1 MNRFT
6 LLKNRN
12 LSKWIG
18 FLFSFLIF
26 GMTVWYS
33 TQFVNQLKIEEKI
46 KVENY
51 AQAVQ
56 LLGSDE
62 NFSSNVQ
69 EYLVGITSA
78 NKTMPVVLVD
88 DANEI
93 LLANNLPK
101 EVLENEKKLYEILE
115 RMKELKEPIEVDL
128 GEFGKQYV
136 YYENSQLLKRLQ
148 YYPMILILII
158 ILFVYF
164 SYWYFKTLKNTEQ
177 SFLWA
182 GMAKETAHQIGTP
195 LSSLLGW
202 IEILK
207 MEEMDQEPV
216 LEMEKDVYRLNQI
229 TERFSKIGSLPEL
242 KMANVVET
250 TQTTVNYLKSRIS
263 KKVDLQIVSQQ
274 EEIRI
279 PLNIP
284 LYSWVLENLIKN
296 AVDAMQN
303 KGAISVHISDQA
315 DKVNIS
321 VTDTGP
327 GIPKKLH
334 KQIFEPGFTTKQ
346 RGWGLGL
353 SLAKRIIEN
362 YHKGKIFV
370 AKSDKASGTEIR
382 IILKKENESGYKEL

>member
-1 MNRFT
+1 MNRFD

-18 FLFSFLIF
+18 FLFAFLIF
-26 GMTVWYS
+26 GATVWYS
-33 TQFVNQLKIEEKI
+33 NQFVQQLKVEEQQKM
-46 KVENY
+46 ETY
-51 AQAVQ
+51 AKAVQ
-56 LLGSDE
+56 LMGSDE
-62 NFSSNVQ
+62 FLSSDTQNF
-69 EYLVGITSA
+69 LIDIA
-78 NKTMPVVLVD
+78 NGNTTMPVVLLSETGELNSALNIPED
-88 DANEI
+88 DQADSLKMERIINHMKQLRDPI
-93 LLANNLPK
+93 L
-101 EVLENEKKLYEILE
+101 I
-115 RMKELKEPIEVDL
+115 DL

-136 YYENSQLLKRLQ
+136 YYENSPLLTRLQ
-148 YYPMILILII
+148 YYPIILILVI

-202 IEILK
+202 VEILK

-216 LEMEKDVYRLNQI
+216 LEIEKDIYRLNQI

-242 KMANVVET
+242 QPANLIEVTET
-250 TQTTVNYLKSRIS
+250 SVNYLRNRIS
-263 KKVDLQIVSQQ
+263 KKVDLRFNSDK

-279 PLNIP
+279 PLNVA
-284 LYSWVLENLIKN
+284 LYSWVIENLVKN
-296 AVDAMQN
+296 SVDAMQN
-303 KGAISVHISDQA
+303 KGAINVYVTDKENSVI
-315 DKVNIS
+315 VS
-321 VTDTGP
+321 VADTGP
-327 GIPKKLH
+327 GMPKKLH
-334 KQIFEPGFTTKQ
+334 KRIFEPGFTTKQ

-370 AKSDKASGTEIR
+370 AKSDKESGTEIR
-382 IILKKENESGYKEL
+382 ILMRKRMIE

>member
-1 MNRFT
+1 MKRFT

-12 LSKWIG
+12 FSKWIG

-26 GMTVWYS
+26 SATVWFS
-33 TQFVNQLKIEEKI
+33 TQFVNQLKKEEQI

-62 NFSSNVQ
+62 NFSSKVQ

-88 DANEI
+88 EEEEI
-93 LLANNLPK
+93 LLATNLP
-101 EVLENEKKLYEILE
+101 EDVLNNEKKLVKIVQK
-115 RMKELKEPIEVDL
+115 MKQLHTPIVVDL

-136 YYENSQLLKRLQ
+136 YYENSELLKRLQ
-148 YYPMILILII
+148 FYPMILILII
-158 ILFVYF
+158 ILFLYF
-164 SYWYFKTLKNTEQ
+164 SFWYFRTLKNTEQ

-242 KMANVVET
+242 KMSNVVEAT
-250 TQTTVNYLKSRIS
+250 EITVNYLKSRIS
-263 KKVDLQIVSQQ
+263 KKVDLQFVS
-274 EEIRI
+274 EKGEIRI
-279 PLNIP
+279 PLNIA

-303 KGAISVHISDQA
+303 VGAIAVHVSDT
-315 DKVNIS
+315 DEKVVIT

-327 GIPKKLH
+327 GIPKNLH
-334 KQIFEPGFTTKQ
+334 KQIFEPGYTTKT

-362 YHKGKIFV
+362 YHKGKIYV
-370 AKSDKASGTEIR
+370 AKSDKSSGTEVR
-382 IILKKENESGYKEL
+382 INLKKG

>member
-1 MNRFT
+1 MNRFD
-6 LLKNRN
+6 LLKNRG

-18 FLFSFLIF
+18 FLTAFLIF
-26 GMTVWYS
+26 GATVWYS
-33 TQFVNQLKIEEKI
+33 SQFVNQLKKEEQTKI
-46 KVENY
+46 ENY
-51 AQAVQ
+51 AKAVQ
-56 LLGSDE
+56 LLASDE
-62 NFSSNVQ
+62 MLLSSEVNDF
-69 EYLVGITSA
+69 LVSITSG
-78 NKTMPVVLVD
+78 NETMPVILVD
-88 DANEI
+88 GETGEVFDSSNIPDEI
-93 LLANNLPK
+93 ISDSAKLHRL
-101 EVLENEKKLYEILE
+101 VLKI
-115 RMKELKEPIEVDL
+115 KELREPIEVDL
-128 GEFGKQYV
+128 GELGKQYV

-148 YYPMILILII
+148 YYPIILILII

-202 IEILK
+202 VEILK

-216 LEMEKDVYRLNQI
+216 LEIEKDIHRLNQI

-242 KMANVVET
+242 QPNNLIEIT
-250 TQTTVNYLKSRIS
+250 ETTVNYLRARIS
-263 KKVDLQIVSQQ
+263 KKVDMRFNSDK

-279 PLNIP
+279 PLNVA
-284 LYSWVLENLIKN
+284 LYSWVIENLVKN

-303 KGAISVHISDQA
+303 NGAINVYVTDKDHSV
-315 DKVNIS
+315 VVS
-321 VTDTGP
+321 VSDTGP
-327 GIPKKLH
+327 GIPKNLH
-334 KQIFEPGFTTKQ
+334 KRIFEPGFTTKT

-370 AKSDKASGTEIR
+370 AKSDKDSGAEIKIVLR
-382 IILKKENESGYKEL
+382 K

>member
-1 MNRFT
+1 MSRFN
-6 LLKNRN
+6 LLKNRG
-12 LSKWIG
+12 LSKRIC
-18 FLFSFLIF
+18 FLFAFLIF
-26 GMTVWYS
+26 GATVWFS
-33 TQFVNQLKIEEKI
+33 NQFVNQLRKEEKI
-46 KVENY
+46 KIENY
-51 AQAVQ
+51 AKAVQ
-56 LLGSDE
+56 LLASDE
-62 NFSSNVQ
+62 TALSSEVND
-69 EYLVGITSA
+69 YLVRITSG
-78 NKTMPVVLVD
+78 NETMPVILIDGETDEVYGSSNI
-88 DANEI
+88 AEEI
-93 LLANNLPK
+93 LNDSVQLNRL
-101 EVLENEKKLYEILE
+101 VLK
-115 RMKELKEPIEVDL
+115 MKEIQEPIEVDL
-128 GEFGKQYV
+128 GVLGKQYV
-136 YYENSQLLKRLQ
+136 YYENSKLLKRLQ
-148 YYPMILILII
+148 YYPIILILII

-202 IEILK
+202 VEILK

-216 LEMEKDVYRLNQI
+216 LEIEKDIHRLNQI

-242 KMANVVET
+242 QPNNLIEIT
-250 TQTTVNYLKSRIS
+250 ETTVNYLKGRIS
-263 KKVDLQIVSQQ
+263 KKVDLRFNSEK

-279 PLNIP
+279 PLNIA
-284 LYSWVLENLIKN
+284 LYSWVIENLIKN

-303 KGAISVHISDQA
+303 QGAINVYVTDKENTVIVSVL
-315 DKVNIS
+315 
-321 VTDTGP
+321 DTGP

-370 AKSDKASGTEIR
+370 AKSDKDSGTEIR
-382 IILKKENESGYKEL
+382 IILRK

>member
-1 MNRFT
+1 MNRFD

-18 FLFSFLIF
+18 FLFAFLIF
-26 GMTVWYS
+26 GATVWYS
-33 TQFVNQLKIEEKI
+33 NQFVQQLKVEEQQKM
-46 KVENY
+46 ETY
-51 AQAVQ
+51 AKAVQ
-56 LLGSDE
+56 LMGSDE
-62 NFSSNVQ
+62 LLTSDVQ
-69 EYLVGITSA
+69 NLLIDIA
-78 NKTMPVVLVD
+78 NGNTTMPVVLLSESGELNSALNIPED
-88 DANEI
+88 DQADSLKMESIINHMKQLRDPI
-93 LLANNLPK
+93 L
-101 EVLENEKKLYEILE
+101 I
-115 RMKELKEPIEVDL
+115 DL

-136 YYENSQLLKRLQ
+136 YYENSPLLTRLQ
-148 YYPMILILII
+148 YYPIILILVI

-202 IEILK
+202 VEILK

-216 LEMEKDVYRLNQI
+216 LEIEKDIYRLNQI

-242 KMANVVET
+242 QPANLIEVTEAS
-250 TQTTVNYLKSRIS
+250 VNYLRDRIS
-263 KKVDLQIVSQQ
+263 KKVDLRFNSDK

-279 PLNIP
+279 PLNVA
-284 LYSWVLENLIKN
+284 LYSWVIENLVKN
-296 AVDAMQN
+296 SVDAMQN
-303 KGAISVHISDQA
+303 KGAINVYVTDKENSVI
-315 DKVNIS
+315 VS
-321 VTDTGP
+321 VADTGP
-327 GIPKKLH
+327 GMPKKLH
-334 KQIFEPGFTTKQ
+334 KRIFEPGFTTKQ

-370 AKSDKASGTEIR
+370 AKSDKESGTEIR
-382 IILKKENESGYKEL
+382 ILMRKRMIE

>member
-1 MNRFT
+1 MNRFD

-18 FLFSFLIF
+18 FLFAFLIF
-26 GMTVWYS
+26 GATVWYS
-33 TQFVNQLKIEEKI
+33 NQFVKQLKFEEQVKM
-46 KVENY
+46 ETY
-51 AQAVQ
+51 AKAVQ
-56 LLGSDE
+56 LMGSDAALGSDVQ
-62 NFSSNVQ
+62 NF
-69 EYLVGITSA
+69 LIDIA
-78 NKTMPVVLVD
+78 NGNTTMPVVLLSEAGELNSALNIPEED
-88 DANEI
+88 QIDSLKMNAIINH
-93 LLANNLPK
+93 
-101 EVLENEKKLYEILE
+101 
-115 RMKELKEPIEVDL
+115 MKELREPIIIDL

-136 YYENSQLLKRLQ
+136 YYENSPLLTRLQ
-148 YYPMILILII
+148 YYPIILILVI

-202 IEILK
+202 VEILK

-216 LEMEKDVYRLNQI
+216 LEIEKDIYRLNQI

-242 KMANVVET
+242 QPNNLIEVTENS
-250 TQTTVNYLKSRIS
+250 VNYLRNRIS
-263 KKVDLQIVSQQ
+263 KKVDLRFNSDK

-279 PLNIP
+279 PLNVA
-284 LYSWVLENLIKN
+284 LYSWVIENLVKN

-303 KGAISVHISDQA
+303 QGAINVYITDNENN
-315 DKVNIS
+315 VVIS
-321 VTDTGP
+321 VADTGP
-327 GIPKKLH
+327 GMPKKLH
-334 KQIFEPGFTTKQ
+334 KRIFEPGFTTKQ

-362 YHKGKIFV
+362 YHKGKIYV
-370 AKSDKASGTEIR
+370 AKSDKDSGTEIK
-382 IILKKENESGYKEL
+382 ILLKKKS

>member
-1 MNRFT
+1 MSRFN
-6 LLKNRN
+6 LLKNRG

-18 FLFSFLIF
+18 FLFAFLIF
-26 GMTVWYS
+26 GATVWFS
-33 TQFVNQLKIEEKI
+33 TQFVNQLRKEEKI
-46 KVENY
+46 KIENY
-51 AQAVQ
+51 AKAVQ
-56 LLGSDE
+56 LLASDE
-62 NFSSNVQ
+62 TALSSEVND
-69 EYLVGITSA
+69 YLVRITSG
-78 NKTMPVVLVD
+78 NETMPVILIDGETDEVYGSS
-88 DANEI
+88 NIEEEI
-93 LLANNLPK
+93 LNDSVQLNRL
-101 EVLENEKKLYEILE
+101 VLK
-115 RMKELKEPIEVDL
+115 MKEIQEPIEVDL
-128 GEFGKQYV
+128 GVLGKQYV
-136 YYENSQLLKRLQ
+136 YYENSKLLKRLQ
-148 YYPMILILII
+148 YYPIILILII

-202 IEILK
+202 VEILK

-216 LEMEKDVYRLNQI
+216 LEIEKDIHRLNQI

-242 KMANVVET
+242 QPNNLIEVTE
-250 TQTTVNYLKSRIS
+250 TTVNYLKGRIS
-263 KKVDLQIVSQQ
+263 KKVDLRFNSEK

-279 PLNIP
+279 PLNVA
-284 LYSWVLENLIKN
+284 LYSWVIENLVKN

-303 KGAISVHISDQA
+303 QGAINVYVTEKENTVIVSVL
-315 DKVNIS
+315 
-321 VTDTGP
+321 DTGP
-327 GIPKKLH
+327 GIQKKLH

-370 AKSDKASGTEIR
+370 AKSDKDSGTEIR
-382 IILKKENESGYKEL
+382 IILRK

>member
-1 MNRFT
+1 MGMNRFN
-6 LLKNRN
+6 LLKNRS

-18 FLFSFLIF
+18 FLFAFLIF
-26 GMTVWYS
+26 GATVWFT
-33 TQFVNQLKIEEKI
+33 TQFVNQLRKEEQIKI
-46 KVENY
+46 ENY
-51 AQAVQ
+51 AKAVQ

-62 NFSSNVQ
+62 TALSSEVND
-69 EYLVGITSA
+69 YLVRITSG
-78 NKTMPVVLVD
+78 NETMPVVLVD
-88 DANEI
+88 GESNEI
-93 LLANNLPK
+93 YGSSNIPD
-101 EVLENEKKLYEILE
+101 EILNDSAKLNRIVL
-115 RMKELKEPIEVDL
+115 RMKELREPIEVDL
-128 GEFGKQYV
+128 GILGKQYV
-136 YYENSQLLKRLQ
+136 YYENSKLLKRLQ
-148 YYPMILILII
+148 YYPIILILVI

-202 IEILK
+202 VEILK

-216 LEMEKDVYRLNQI
+216 LEIEKDIHRLNQI

-242 KMANVVET
+242 QSNNLIEIT
-250 TQTTVNYLKSRIS
+250 ENTVNYLKGRIS
-263 KKVDLQIVSQQ
+263 SKVDLRFNSEK

-279 PLNIP
+279 PLNIA
-284 LYSWVLENLIKN
+284 LYSWVIENLVKN

-303 KGAISVHISDQA
+303 QGAINVYVTDKENSVI
-315 DKVNIS
+315 IS

-327 GIPKKLH
+327 GILKKLH
-334 KQIFEPGFTTKQ
+334 KRIFEPGFTTKQ

-362 YHKGKIFV
+362 YHNGKIFV
-370 AKSDKASGTEIR
+370 AKSDKDSGTEIR
-382 IILKKENESGYKEL
+382 IILKK